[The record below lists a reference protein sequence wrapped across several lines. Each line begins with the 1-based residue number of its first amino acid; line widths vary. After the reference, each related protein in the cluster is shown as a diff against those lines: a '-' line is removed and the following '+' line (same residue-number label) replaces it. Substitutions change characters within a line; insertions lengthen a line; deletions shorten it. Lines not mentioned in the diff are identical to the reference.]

1 VYFGV
6 LGEGEN
12 PPQLVCLSARD
23 GRLLWQMEIEGS
35 ILSAPVIA
43 GKRIIFGTD
52 ESVFYVL
59 ERVF

>member
-1 VYFGV
+1 MYFGV
-6 LGEGEN
+6 LGDDAN
-12 PPQLVCLSARD
+12 PPKLVCLSAKD
-23 GRLLWQMEIEGS
+23 GSLLWQMDIEGS

-59 ERVF
+59 EKVF